1 MTAEFIFQ
9 VPAKEFDFI
18 PFNRRLE
25 LFFADHKLSQ
35 IKLFTIEL
43 IVEELVTNTQKY
55 GGKGKIDIHI
65 RLSADTET
73 NRITLQ
79 IRDNALPFDPSR
91 AKKIDTTLSIDKRE
105 IGGLGLLLVQEK
117 SESMKYEYRN
127 HCNITTLTV

>member
-1 MTAEFIFQ
+1 MTAEFTFQ

-25 LFFADHKLSQ
+25 SFFADHHLSQ
-35 IKLFTIEL
+35 VKLFTIEQIL
-43 IVEELVTNTQKY
+43 EEMGTKKQKK
-55 GGKGKIDIHI
+55 GGSGKIDIHI
-65 RLSADTET
+65 RLSADTVT
-73 NRITLQ
+73 NKITLQ

-91 AKKIDTTLSIDKRE
+91 TEKIDTTLSIEKRE

-117 SESMKYEYRN
+117 SETMKYEYRN